1 MEYIFIILIWLV
13 FCYIASSVASKN
25 GRDSTGYFLLA
36 LFTSPL
42 LTLLILLIIGDSDQ
56 KRFDQVKQVEKI
68 KSNIRNDETLK
79 KSIPNLIS
87 NKYENLEKLGNLLE
101 KGVLSKEEFEKE
113 KKMVLSDL
121 DANFKSGKEQ
131 QPDMVRFN
139 EVEVFNRINE
149 EITKA
154 KGNLW
159 GAFNEELIVVLEK
172 NFTEKHQ
179 ANFMLKRYEEQFQV
193 DLIERLKTVSNSF
206 SSIEKYLKPFI
217 VLEIVHSKDPHN
229 RIV

>member
-121 DANFKSGKEQ
+121 DTNFKSGKEQ

>member
-1 MEYIFIILIWLV
+1 MKKF
-13 FCYIASSVASKN
+13 
-25 GRDSTGYFLLA
+25 YFSEA
-36 LFTSPL
+36 K
-42 LTLLILLIIGDSDQ
+42 D
-56 KRFDQVKQVEKI
+56 
-68 KSNIRNDETLK
+68 
-79 KSIPNLIS
+79 NLIS

-121 DANFKSGKEQ
+121 DTNFKSGKEQ
-131 QPDMVRFN
+131 EPDMVRFN